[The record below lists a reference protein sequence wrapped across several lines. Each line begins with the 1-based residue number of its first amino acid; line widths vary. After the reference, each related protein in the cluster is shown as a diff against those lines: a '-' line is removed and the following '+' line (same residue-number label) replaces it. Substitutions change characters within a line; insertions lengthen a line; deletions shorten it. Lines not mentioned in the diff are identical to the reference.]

1 MRPSS
6 DLPRGSP
13 HYRLT
18 LDDALNA
25 HAQALRFGDLQGVIN
40 LGSIQSAIAR
50 PYSGYYRDI
59 RRKGAALVE
68 SMVGNHGFAD
78 GNKRTTVILLNLL
91 LERSGYRLT
100 PSSRHGSIQN
110 EVEAMV
116 LDVAKGRLSFDD
128 LVVWFGERTTRI

>member
-1 MRPSS
+1 M
-6 DLPRGSP
+6 
-13 HYRLT
+13 
-18 LDDALNA
+18 
-25 HAQALRFGDLQGVIN
+25 
-40 LGSIQSAIAR
+40 
-50 PYSGYYRDI
+50 
-59 RRKGAALVE
+59 E

-128 LVVWFGERTTRI
+128 LVVWFAERTTHIYIGIRPVDSRRAVWRCSRPDGYSATTSTRTVWLMSA